1 MTRYIF
7 RKPNFRIGVIIST
20 YNNPQWLEK
29 TLWGYENQT
38 LPPDEIV
45 IADDGSGED
54 TRCLI
59 ESFQKRLP
67 IKHVWQEDQGFQ
79 KNRILN
85 KAIMATTADYLIF
98 TDQDCVPR
106 EDFVATHAHFAKKG
120 CYLSGGY
127 FKLPMKTSQLVDRDV
142 ICSRDVFQLSW
153 LLRNGVAYSFKC
165 TKLFRS
171 KFYAWLLNS
180 ITPARATWNGCNASG
195 WKEDIVAVNGYNE
208 DMSYGGEDCELG
220 ERMQNYGIRPRQIR
234 YSAVL
239 LHLDHSRPYRNKRD
253 KNKNNAIRTNTRNK
267 KVTFTPNGIKKYMII
282 KEYRLS

>member
-1 MTRYIF
+1 MTIRRPSF
-7 RKPNFRIGVIIST
+7 RVGVVIST

-38 LPPDEIV
+38 LLPDEIV
-45 IADDGSGED
+45 IADDGSRED
-54 TRCLI
+54 TRRLI

-85 KAIMATTADYLIF
+85 KAIVAATAGYLIF

-106 EDFVATHAHFAKKG
+106 EDFVATHVRFAREG
-120 CYLSGGY
+120 YFLSGGY
-127 FKLPMKTSQLVDRDV
+127 FKLPMKTSLLIDRDV
-142 ICSRDVFQLSW
+142 IRSKEVFRLPW
-153 LLRNGVAYSFKC
+153 LHRNGVGYSFKC

-171 KFYAWLLNS
+171 KFYAWLLNT
-180 ITPARATWNGCNASG
+180 ITPAKASWNGCNVSG

-220 ERMQNYGIRPRQIR
+220 ERMQNKGIRPKQIR

-239 LHLDHSRPYRNKRD
+239 LHLDHARPYRNKRD
-253 KNKNNAIRTNTRNK
+253 KNKNNEIRANTRNK
-267 KVTFTPNGIKKYMII
+267 KVTFTSNGIKK
-282 KEYRLS
+282 